1 MRTSPLPHT
10 GPIVLDCRST
20 SGAIALRRVE
30 TTLKRLRGGAR
41 TLVIQTNMTDVIEAV
56 TRWARVGHARHEVV
70 ASGGCTELR
79 VYLLPQDFDEHPFLA
94 WRPALPNAARVD
106 EHLAN
111 ERTGR
116 SSAALHQ
123 RA

>member
-10 GPIVLDCRST
+10 GPIVLDCCST
-20 SGAIALRRVE
+20 SGPIALRRVE

-41 TLVIQTNMTDVIEAV
+41 TLVVRTNMNDVIDTV

-70 ASGGCTELR
+70 ASGTWTELR
-79 VYLLPQDFDEHPFLA
+79 IYLLPRDFDEHPFLA
-94 WRPALPNAARVD
+94 WRPPLPNPVRLD

-111 ERTGR
+111 EY
-116 SSAALHQ
+116 

>member
-41 TLVIQTNMTDVIEAV
+41 TLIVRTNMNDVIDVV

-70 ASGGCTELR
+70 PAEGCTELR
-79 VYLLPQDFDEHPFLA
+79 VYLLPRDFDEHPFLA
-94 WRPALPNAARVD
+94 WRPALPNPVRLD
-106 EHLAN
+106 DHLAS
-111 ERTGR
+111 EY
-116 SSAALHQ
+116 